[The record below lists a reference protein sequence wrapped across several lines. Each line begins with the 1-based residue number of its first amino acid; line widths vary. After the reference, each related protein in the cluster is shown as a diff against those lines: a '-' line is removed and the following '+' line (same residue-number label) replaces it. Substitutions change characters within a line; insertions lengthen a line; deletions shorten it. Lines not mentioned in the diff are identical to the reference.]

1 MAWRIHD
8 QVVRVIMNNQIPG
21 RVTGSVWLAGQ
32 DDPLQLDLVGN
43 PWRDM
48 AGCVLTLKN
57 PGAVPAAREG
67 LAIEQRG
74 FCGDLTASRRVR
86 ICKVPLMEW
95 LHLHP
100 GELVLFD
107 WGTGV
112 YLEWFSQL
120 NGRVVIELNNIEVHL
135 SEPAWSMTFKQEQE
149 QRRDN
154 SAAMD
159 RFMHQLR
166 VTLPLSINGVPS
178 DRSERKSD
186 FPPHPGPVPQA
197 SANGNRESAQRI
209 RIEALKQQVRDRVG
223 GKMLSGEDENAPL
236 DVLEKFWQNVLEYE
250 EGLYPLR
257 PIRELLAE
265 DGMHPLP
272 PPSVADYELESH
284 LERLIEA
291 LAQRGL
297 LLCQTD
303 HLSDR
308 ELYTLLVDQVLDEE
322 TESYPINSGWFTHLE
337 LARCGAPNGDDGTHV
352 FLRYY
357 ADESDRE
364 EWQQH
369 FPNEPIPPHEEPP
382 YDRDRWLP

>member
-1 MAWRIHD
+1 MAWRIHN

-21 RVTGSVWLAGQ
+21 KVTGAVWLAGK
-32 DDPLQLDLVGN
+32 DDPLQLNLVGN

-48 AGCVLTLKN
+48 AGCILTLKN
-57 PGAVPAAREG
+57 PGAVPATQEG

-86 ICKVPLMEW
+86 ISKVPLTEW
-95 LHLHP
+95 LHSHP
-100 GELVLFD
+100 DEPVPFG
-107 WGTGV
+107 WGNGV
-112 YLEWFSQL
+112 YLEWFSQQ

-135 SEPAWSMTFKQEQE
+135 SEPVWSMTFEQEQE
-149 QRRDN
+149 QRRAN

-159 RFMHQLR
+159 RFMHQLC
-166 VTLPLSINGVPS
+166 VPLPLRVDSSRS
-178 DRSERKSD
+178 DNSQRKSD
-186 FPPHPGPVPQA
+186 FPPQPDPVMQA
-197 SANGNRESAQRI
+197 GADASRESAQRI
-209 RIEALKQQVRDRVG
+209 RIEALKQKVRERVG
-223 GKMLSGEDENAPL
+223 GGMLSGEDENAPL
-236 DVLEKFWQNVLEYE
+236 DVVERFWQNVLEYE

-265 DGMHPLP
+265 DGLHPLP
-272 PPSVADYELESH
+272 PTSVPDHELESH

-308 ELYTLLVDQVLDEE
+308 ELYTLLVDQVLGEE

-337 LARCGAPNGDDGTHV
+337 LARFGAPNGEDGTCV

-357 ADESDRE
+357 ADESERE
-364 EWQQH
+364 EWQQE
-369 FPNEPIPPHEEPP
+369 FPNELIPPDEEPP
-382 YDRDRWLP
+382 YDRDQWLP